1 MNKSISAWGVLV
13 LGLLMIA
20 FLAGCGGVS
29 AKTPKPTPTPMPTP
43 PGATPTPTPAAAHGT
58 FVYFDSGSSQ
68 VIGHKL
74 NPDGTLTP
82 LAGSP
87 FAING
92 GLAAAGNFLAVS
104 SLSTVSTYLVDAS
117 SGALTLSGTGT
128 VNGNLAIAADSKN
141 VYVAGSIPANTS
153 TGIYGFALAANG
165 ALTPLAGSP
174 YVFTAAC
181 DLCDAPFALTLNNS
195 FLVQG
200 GTGFH
205 GVGDFTVYPR
215 ATGGVLGKAQILG
228 TTALENVAIQHP
240 TGSFAYALDTGDG
253 LLSQFTISPGGQAAQ
268 TATLGFAGFPQALIV
283 DTTGKFV
290 LSLDNEGVVHVF
302 AIASGSGNVSEI
314 GRSDSG
320 GSNAGGIAMEPGGH
334 FVFVSAGG
342 TLNVPGATNQIT
354 VFTFDPLTGAMKKLQ
369 SYPQPNSPGTPVVIS
384 R

>member
-1 MNKSISAWGVLV
+1 M
-13 LGLLMIA
+13 
-20 FLAGCGGVS
+20 
-29 AKTPKPTPTPMPTP
+29 P

-58 FVYFDSGSSQ
+58 FVYFDSGLSQ
-68 VIGHKL
+68 IAGYKL
-74 NPDGTLTP
+74 DPDGTLSP

-104 SLSTVSTYLVDAS
+104 SLSTVSTYIVDAS
-117 SGALTLSGTGT
+117 SGAPTLSGTGA
-128 VNGNLAIAADSKN
+128 VNGNFAIAADSKN
-141 VYVAGSIPANTS
+141 VYAAGNIPANTS

-174 YVFTAAC
+174 YPFTGAC
-181 DLCDAPFALTLNNS
+181 DLCDAPFALALNNN

-215 ATGGVLGKAQILG
+215 GTGGILG
-228 TTALENVAIQHP
+228 TANILGTDALESVAIQHP
-240 TGSFAYALDTGDG
+240 TGNFAYALDTNDF
-253 LLSQFTISPGGQAAQ
+253 LMSQFKIDPSGKPTQ
-268 TATLGFAGFPQALIV
+268 TAVLASGFGQDLII
-283 DTTGKFV
+283 DATGKFV
-290 LSLDNEGVVHVF
+290 LAVDNGGVVHAL
-302 AIASGSGNVSEI
+302 AIAPATGNVSEI

-320 GSNAGGIAMEPGGH
+320 GLNAGGIAMDPSGH
-334 FVFVSAGG
+334 FVFVSAAANP
-342 TLNVPGATNQIT
+342 NVPGSANQIT

-369 SYPQPNSPGTPVVIS
+369 SYPQPNSPGTAVVIA